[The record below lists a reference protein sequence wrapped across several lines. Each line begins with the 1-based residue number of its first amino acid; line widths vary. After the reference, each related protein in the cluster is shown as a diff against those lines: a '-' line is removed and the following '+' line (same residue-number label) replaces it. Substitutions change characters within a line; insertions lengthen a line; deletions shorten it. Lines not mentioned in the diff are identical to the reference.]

1 MNTYINYFT
10 ISQTYTHLW
19 SKYRPAILKLMIAS
33 ADAPQQYK
41 FTANEIKTA
50 NPKEKG
56 GYTFTLTFHKTRS
69 VNDIRSS
76 VIAKD
81 FLVVLQ
87 QSRKASELSE
97 MSTYVF
103 KLDKHFVLHVTKAE
117 IQQEI
122 AATDVIAAQIT

>member
-1 MNTYINYFT
+1 MNTYTNYFT
-10 ISQTYTHLW
+10 ISQTYAHLW

-56 GYTFTLTFHKTRS
+56 GYTFTLTVHKSKS

-81 FLVVLQ
+81 FLAILQ

-97 MSTYVF
+97 TSTYVF
-103 KLDKHFVLHVTKAE
+103 KLDKHFVLHVTKTELQEE
-117 IQQEI
+117 IVGN
-122 AATDVIAAQIT
+122 DVIAEEIV